1 MEEAIHELE
10 SVPSSSIRSFAKQ
23 YGFDESTLRFRLKRR
38 DANLASK
45 MRSKVSFQNSFVISS
60 FKYFN
65 CKSNFLVFFLNV
77 FGKLKTCKYIYV
89 SGGMNLCIYNDI

>member
-38 DANLASK
+38 DANLALEIPDRKYVFKYHLLFHHLNIAIASCK
-45 MRSKVSFQNSFVISS
+45 FVQNS
-60 FKYFN
+60 
-65 CKSNFLVFFLNV
+65 L
-77 FGKLKTCKYIYV
+77 TR
-89 SGGMNLCIYNDI
+89 